1 MPPRQ
6 INDSFC
12 LSCPPLLFDFLQ
24 PPSQNSVLPVSN
36 NLFFLFQHARIVA
49 KLERAEINP
58 KKRLPPG
65 NDGGMAATSTD
76 VFKINLV
83 YKDAKGSEHE
93 PRWLIKVTRS
103 DVNGVADNLLRHE
116 KTVYSRSGTLTQSN
130 SVAFLLSVGAL
141 FGTTKTSK
149 FSTHN

>member
-1 MPPRQ
+1 MILFAYLVPLYYL
-6 INDSFC
+6 I
-12 LSCPPLLFDFLQ
+12 SCSHQVKTLFY
-24 PPSQNSVLPVSN
+24 
-36 NLFFLFQHARIVA
+36 LFQTIFLFQHARIVA

-93 PRWLIKVTRS
+93 LRWLIKVTRS

-116 KTVYSRSGTLTQSN
+116 KTVYSRSGALTQSN
-130 SVAFLLSVGAL
+130 SVAFLLSVWGL
-141 FGTTKTSK
+141 LGTTKS
-149 FSTHN
+149 S

>member
-1 MPPRQ
+1 M
-6 INDSFC
+6 ICFAY
-12 LSCPPLLFDFLQ
+12 LSPSNICFL
-24 PPSQNSVLPVSN
+24 VATKLKLCFTCFKHF
-36 NLFFLFQHARIVA
+36 LFFLFQHARIVA

-93 PRWLIKVTRS
+93 LRWLIKVTRS

-116 KTVYSRSGTLTQSN
+116 KTVYSRSGALTQSN
-130 SVAFLLSVGAL
+130 SVAFLLSVGGL
-141 FGTTKTSK
+141 FGTTKS
-149 FSTHN
+149 S

>member
-1 MPPRQ
+1 M
-6 INDSFC
+6 
-12 LSCPPLLFDFLQ
+12 
-24 PPSQNSVLPVSN
+24 
-36 NLFFLFQHARIVA
+36 FQHARIVA

-93 PRWLIKVTRS
+93 LRWLIKVTRS

-116 KTVYSRSGTLTQSN
+116 KTVYSRSGALTQSN
-130 SVAFLLSVGAL
+130 SVAFLFSVGGL